1 MDTDQMRSVLSGV
14 FEVTATNI
22 QKTVFP
28 IFIKAC
34 KRVVCVFKAVTK
46 QKDNAVQHFL
56 TKSHSKQG
64 RQPLLGIFGYFTKST
79 YQLIQE

>member
-1 MDTDQMRSVLSGV
+1 MDTDQTRSVLSGV
-14 FEVTATNI
+14 FGITATNI

-34 KRVVCVFKAVTK
+34 KWVVCVFKAVTK
-46 QKDNAVQHFL
+46 QKDNAIEHFL

-64 RQPLLGIFGYFTKST
+64 LPPLLGIFGYFTKST